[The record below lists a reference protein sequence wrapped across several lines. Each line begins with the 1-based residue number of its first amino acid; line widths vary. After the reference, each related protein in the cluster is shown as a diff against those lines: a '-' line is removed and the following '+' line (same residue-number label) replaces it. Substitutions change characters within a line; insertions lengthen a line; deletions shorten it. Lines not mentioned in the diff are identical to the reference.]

1 MPFSTNPAN
10 PDVPEVALDTE
21 LSCTEVWKSMIQ
33 LRETGKVKS
42 IGVSNF
48 PVRILKTII
57 AETGVVPAVNQVEAH
72 PLLLQD
78 DLVEYC
84 KEQNIHISAYA
95 PLGNNLQ
102 GELRIIDHEV
112 VKKLA
117 SELGKTPAQV
127 LIAYGVKRGYSVLPK
142 SVTESRIRSNFE
154 DFELPDDAYN
164 QLVELGRKHP
174 LRYNIPVNFSPRCL
188 EKRAFIDLPY
198 DIFLEVARYLYPLDL
213 IHLSRVNKLYR
224 RVFMHL
230 SSAGFWRA
238 TLINVGLPQCPDES
252 FPEPKYA
259 ALIFLEQCTECQAP
273 TDLHP
278 DPVFLVRFCSRC
290 QEKKT
295 LTANTVEQ
303 PLRFLIPRS
312 QYFEAS
318 LEGIRPYFHL
328 REHYEEVAKE
338 IRQLERSGDTTL
350 LEAYKAKRAEFVW
363 AWYQKTVPLV
373 QWAVKQRAEH
383 QAKLNILKEA
393 RIEGRLLKLGLELI
407 DVRNCRHWCPQWASL
422 VDTAKPF
429 DEAVNWIEML
439 PSLFNSVELA
449 RKERLRTEAEQHR
462 AGLQLSKCAVCGSLP
477 PSIQKMGPIN
487 KDSLLAI
494 YGLYDVE
501 LAPA

>member
-1 MPFSTNPAN
+1 MPLSTNPVN

-48 PVRILKTII
+48 PVRVLKTII

-174 LRYNIPVNFSPRCL
+174 LRYNIPVNFSPRWSVNIWDSEV
-188 EKRAFIDLPY
+188 EKTATHRAF
-198 DIFLEVARYLYPLDL
+198 
-213 IHLSRVNKLYR
+213 
-224 RVFMHL
+224 
-230 SSAGFWRA
+230 
-238 TLINVGLPQCPDES
+238 
-252 FPEPKYA
+252 
-259 ALIFLEQCTECQAP
+259 
-273 TDLHP
+273 
-278 DPVFLVRFCSRC
+278 
-290 QEKKT
+290 
-295 LTANTVEQ
+295 
-303 PLRFLIPRS
+303 
-312 QYFEAS
+312 
-318 LEGIRPYFHL
+318 
-328 REHYEEVAKE
+328 
-338 IRQLERSGDTTL
+338 
-350 LEAYKAKRAEFVW
+350 
-363 AWYQKTVPLV
+363 
-373 QWAVKQRAEH
+373 
-383 QAKLNILKEA
+383 
-393 RIEGRLLKLGLELI
+393 
-407 DVRNCRHWCPQWASL
+407 
-422 VDTAKPF
+422 
-429 DEAVNWIEML
+429 
-439 PSLFNSVELA
+439 
-449 RKERLRTEAEQHR
+449 
-462 AGLQLSKCAVCGSLP
+462 
-477 PSIQKMGPIN
+477 
-487 KDSLLAI
+487 
-494 YGLYDVE
+494 
-501 LAPA
+501 